1 MTVEDATRTNTAP
14 FVVPRKSFRA
24 KVARLDGRTVG
35 IGGYYVDGPRMVVF
49 LELAPQARRYPI
61 ALLKALRQGMREASA
76 RGLSLQAGLDESMP
90 GAVRLLEHLGFER
103 MTQGVWAC
111 RSTV

>member
-14 FVVPRKSFRA
+14 FAVPRNGFRA
-24 KVARLDGRTVG
+24 RVARLDGRTVG
-35 IGGYYVDGPRMVVF
+35 IGGYYVDGARMVVF

-61 ALLKALRQGMREASA
+61 ALFKALRQGMREASV
-76 RGLSLQAGLDESMP
+76 RGLSLQAGLDESVP

-103 MTQGVWAC
+103 VAQGVWQC
-111 RSTV
+111 RSPA